1 MNRGNEWPRSGQGT
15 PLPFPPWTVGR
26 QLVRLDASHVPETQ
40 GAPHAFHGSLRA
52 PFHARETR
60 STLVAGRAAGSG
72 RASGRCFARLDQ
84 VSRACGLGRRGY
96 APHCVTAGL
105 GAGCHSATVCD
116 LPAADLR
123 LPPPF
128 SGPLWAD
135 ALPGATGSGALAP
148 RHVLR
153 PCRGSPA
160 SLGCRPAT
168 TRLPACVCRGT
179 DCCQT
184 VRVVASVRFLTR
196 RPASAQG
203 RRLPPPES
211 VAHSWRPSP
220 SPPSQQGLLAPCA
233 LLHPVPSGCGFGSA
247 LAVWSAGLGVD
258 FAKGDELRKYG
269 GKQMLPS
276 TPSRNGLRGLR
287 I

>member
-116 LPAADLR
+116 LPAAALR
-123 LPPPF
+123 LPPP
-128 SGPLWAD
+128 SGGPLGAD
-135 ALPGATGSGALAP
+135 APPGAAGSSALAP

-153 PCRGSPA
+153 PRRGSPA
-160 SLGCRPAT
+160 SFGCRPAT
-168 TRLPACVCRGT
+168 ARPWLATDMARTVARPCEVSRLGCRDG
-179 DCCQT
+179 
-184 VRVVASVRFLTR
+184 RPR
-196 RPASAQG
+196 RRGGAF
-203 RRLPPPES
+203 R
-211 VAHSWRPSP
+211 RPSP
-220 SPPSQQGLLAPCA
+220 SPTHLATFTQSAQAARAVGTLCAPS
-233 LLHPVPSGCGFGSA
+233 SGPF
-247 LAVWSAGLGVD
+247 
-258 FAKGDELRKYG
+258 
-269 GKQMLPS
+269 
-276 TPSRNGLRGLR
+276 GLRLR
-287 I
+287 